1 MLLPFPNRIIIGK
14 ICQLFPPARLLAW
27 CGTAHVDLATS
38 FPIRVR
44 VQSSRKEEL
53 VPLRDHFHPP
63 VENIA
68 SWEEVHG
75 AWPATIAYRL
85 NATLPPQYRCGV
97 KVHLGT
103 LVEVDVATFER
114 DSETEAPDE
123 ASNGM
128 RRSWE
133 PESPTLLLETEELA
147 PAEYEV
153 RVYDST
159 RAQRLV
165 AVVELVSPANKDR
178 SQSRKAF
185 VDKCHAMLQQGLC
198 VVIVDIVTNYTA
210 NLYAEL
216 AARLGAKPPSIAD
229 CVIYAVTCRT
239 RPGCRGVRVETWER
253 ELVVGAPLPTLPLHL
268 SESFKVPLELEA
280 TYEDTCRGLRIP

>member
-1 MLLPFPNRIIIGK
+1 M
-14 ICQLFPPARLLAW
+14 
-27 CGTAHVDLATS
+27 
-38 FPIRVR
+38 
-44 VQSSRKEEL
+44 
-53 VPLRDHFHPP
+53 PLRDHFHPP
-63 VENIA
+63 GETIA

-85 NATLPPQYRCGV
+85 NGILPPHYRCGL

-114 DSETEAPDE
+114 EATTEPHAEATNGTGSSWESET
-123 ASNGM
+123 
-128 RRSWE
+128 
-133 PESPTLLLETEELA
+133 PTLLLETEELT

-153 RVYDST
+153 RVYDSV

-165 AVVELVSPANKDR
+165 AVVELVSPSNKDR
-178 SQSRKAF
+178 PQGRRAF
-185 VDKCHAMLQQGLC
+185 VDNCHAMLQQEVC
-198 VVIVDIVTNYTA
+198 VVIVDIVTNYTS

-229 CVIYAVTCRT
+229 APIYAVTCRT
-239 RPGCRGVRVETWER
+239 RPGRKGVRVETLER
-253 ELVVGAPLPTLPLHL
+253 RLSVGSPLPTLPLYL

>member
-1 MLLPFPNRIIIGK
+1 
-14 ICQLFPPARLLAW
+14 
-27 CGTAHVDLATS
+27 
-38 FPIRVR
+38 
-44 VQSSRKEEL
+44 

-85 NATLPPQYRCGV
+85 NATLPSKYRCGV
-97 KVHLGT
+97 KVHVGT
-103 LVEVDVATFER
+103 LVEVDVAAFER
-114 DSETEAPDE
+114 DTAANPRDE
-123 ASNGM
+123 AANGP
-128 RRSWE
+128 RLPWE
-133 PESPTLLLETEELA
+133 SESPTLLLETEELA

-153 RVYDST
+153 RVFDAT

-165 AVVELVSPANKDR
+165 AVVELVSPSNKDR
-178 SQSRKAF
+178 PQSRRAF
-185 VDKCHAMLQQGLC
+185 VDKCHALLQQEVC
-198 VVIVDIVTNYTA
+198 VVIVDIVTNYTS

-216 AARLGAKPPSIAD
+216 ADRLGAKAPAIAG
-229 CVIYAVTCRT
+229 CTIYAVACRT
-239 RPGCRGVRVETWER
+239 RPGRRGLRVETWER
-253 ELVVGAPLPTLPLHL
+253 ELSVGSPLPTLPLYL